1 MIYHHLFD
9 HIQKENNDKIS
20 KHYLIFD
27 FLMYEILI
35 FDLHIFDMNNEK
47 DNLMVILYNN
57 YENKMNNQI

>member
-9 HIQKENNDKIS
+9 HIQKDNNYKLS
-20 KHYLIFD
+20 KHYLIFEI
-27 FLMYEILI
+27 LMNQILI

-57 YENKMNNQI
+57 YENKMNNQM